1 MCLAGDRQQ
10 RPFFE
15 RLVRRRACAPAW
27 TRKMLP
33 SAARSA
39 PPSAA
44 RLGSS
49 SASPIFAWRASRD
62 KLSLL
67 PRRRRAPLAQL
78 AEQLTLNQRVPGSSP
93 GGCTVQARDYA
104 NLGPFSFVGVLQNH
118 DQLMT
123 VAPSGSRR
131 SVAFLVLL
139 ARRRSIRTIPYEG
152 HGRLRLPTSPRRGCG
167 TVTNSSLLS

>member
-15 RLVRRRACAPAW
+15 RLARRRACAPAW

-39 PPSAA
+39 PASAA
-44 RLGSS
+44 RPGSS
-49 SASPIFAWRASRD
+49 PASPIFDWRASRD
-62 KLSLL
+62 RLSLL

-93 GGCTVQARDYA
+93 GGCTVQARDYV
-104 NLGPFSFVGVLQNH
+104 NLGPFSYVGVVRDH
-118 DQLMT
+118 DRLMT
-123 VAPSGSRR
+123 FAPPGACR
-131 SVAFLVLL
+131 SEAFLVLHD
-139 ARRRSIRTIPYEG
+139 RRRSSRPTPAEG
-152 HGRLRLPTSPRRGCG
+152 SSRLVGSRRRRGAD
-167 TVTNSSLLS
+167 VAR